1 MFPGREPVPAEAD
14 VGAGQGAGLHTEC
27 GPADP
32 GGGQHDTCD
41 TCMYSVTRV

>member
-14 VGAGQGAGLHTEC
+14 VGAGQGAGLHTQC

-32 GGGQHDTCD
+32 GGGQRDTCIL
-41 TCMYSVTRV
+41 YHV